1 MNQKASHQIISGRMM
16 WLDFLRLA
24 AGFSIIGM
32 HASSDPNGLP
42 FPDFDTAQRVAPAL
56 FRAVVYIARSE
67 LFWIISLFLLCLSL
81 EQRPRSYGTMVRQ
94 QAKRLLLPFVFWVF
108 FYAYYR
114 LIKAHYF
121 GYDAAIWAELSS
133 GWSWLRY
140 FILGSVQYHMHFL
153 PTLFGLALMV
163 PLFLYAVRNPW
174 LGLLVFLCLF
184 VKREADVWMWANLRD
199 MDGFPYLVRAV
210 KILTYGGYGMV
221 AGSFLGLCKQGMD
234 QKRLKDWL
242 VFALISSV
250 LLFSI
255 KLIYTYKVIMAG
267 NWQYNYTPAF
277 WADFLMPILLF
288 LICMSAGLARWPT
301 FISKI
306 GKYSFGLFLMHPI
319 FLDGL
324 EILMANP
331 TLSPGA
337 YVLIKFSAALTMTAL
352 AVWIVSKIPLLAW
365 TIGLGDLPFST
376 KLSGGKKLGV
386 DPQL

>member
-1 MNQKASHQIISGRMM
+1 MSEKTSLQIISGRMI

-32 HASSDPNGLP
+32 HASSAPNGLP
-42 FPDFDTAQRVAPAL
+42 FPDYDTAQRVAPAL

-81 EQRPRSYGTMVRQ
+81 ELRPRSYGEMVRQ
-94 QAKRLLLPFVFWVF
+94 QAKRLLLPFTFWVF
-108 FYAYYR
+108 FYAFYR

-133 GWSWLRY
+133 GWSWLQY

-153 PTLFGLALMV
+153 PTLFGLALMT

-174 LGLLVFLCLF
+174 LGVLVFLCLF
-184 VKREADVWMWANLRD
+184 VKRELDVWMWANLRD

-221 AGSFLGLCKQGMD
+221 AGSFLGLAKQGMNE
-234 QKRLKDWL
+234 KRLKEWL
-242 VFALISSV
+242 VFALISST

-255 KLIYTYKVIMAG
+255 KLVYSYKVIMAG
-267 NWQYNYTPAF
+267 NWQYNYTPAY
-277 WADFLMPILLF
+277 WADFLMPLLLF
-288 LICMSAGLARWPT
+288 LICMSAGLARWPM

-324 EILMANP
+324 EILLAHP
-331 TLSPGA
+331 DLTPGI
-337 YVLIKFSAALTMTAL
+337 YVLVKFSATLIMTGL
-352 AVWIVSKIPLLAW
+352 ATWGVSKISLLAW
-365 TIGLGDLPFST
+365 TIGLGPVPFFK
-376 KLSGGKKLGV
+376 KLSGTKMKGADARL
-386 DPQL
+386 

>member
-1 MNQKASHQIISGRMM
+1 MSEKTSLQIISGRMI

-42 FPDFDTAQRVAPAL
+42 FPDYDTAQRVAPAL

-67 LFWIISLFLLCLSL
+67 LFWIISIFLLCLSL
-81 EQRPRSYGTMVRQ
+81 ELRPRSYGEMVRQ
-94 QAKRLLLPFVFWVF
+94 QAKRLLLPFTFWVF
-108 FYAYYR
+108 FYAFYR

-133 GWSWLRY
+133 GWSWLQY

-153 PTLFGLALMV
+153 PTLFGLALMA

-174 LGLLVFLCLF
+174 LGVLVFLCLF
-184 VKREADVWMWANLRD
+184 VKREIDVWMWANLRD

-221 AGSFLGLCKQGMD
+221 AGSFLGLAKQGMD
-234 QKRLKDWL
+234 KTRLKEWL
-242 VFALISSV
+242 VFALISSA

-255 KLIYTYKVIMAG
+255 KLVYSYKVIMAG
-267 NWQYNYTPAF
+267 NWQYNYTPAY

-288 LICMSAGLARWPT
+288 LICMSAGLARWPM

-324 EILMANP
+324 EILLAHP
-331 TLSPGA
+331 DLAPGI
-337 YVLIKFSAALTMTAL
+337 YVLVKFSATLIMTGL
-352 AVWIVSKIPLLAW
+352 ATWGVSKISLLAW
-365 TIGLGDLPFST
+365 TIGLGPVPFFKRLSGT
-376 KLSGGKKLGV
+376 KLKGADARL
-386 DPQL
+386 